1 MQEVIIR
8 VLSLDTSTD
17 CGSVALLHH
26 DRLMGEYLFTGAKAH
41 SERLLAMI
49 DRLLADSACSIKD
62 IDLFAVSLG
71 PGSFTGLRVG
81 ISTAQGLALA
91 AGKEVAGI
99 PTLEAIAFQARGYC
113 DQICP
118 MVIARGQEVYA
129 GLYRSP
135 DQGDL
140 EQVREETVT
149 DPEAWLAGISEET
162 VFLGSGAVRH
172 RKTIGALL
180 GAKARVLPYPAGL
193 PRASS
198 VAALAL
204 SRFAGEKEYAPVTIA
219 PRYIKVPEAELSC
232 GKPGR
237 SFQPVALSTA
247 GRGGAKR

>member
-1 MQEVIIR
+1 
-8 VLSLDTSTD
+8 
-17 CGSVALLHH
+17 VALLDHE
-26 DRLMGEYLFTGAKAH
+26 RLAGEYLFTGAKAH

-49 DRLLADSACSIKD
+49 DRLLADSACSITD

-91 AGKEVAGI
+91 AGKELAGI

-118 MVIARGQEVYA
+118 MVIARGTEVYT
-129 GLYRSP
+129 GLYRIP
-135 DQGDL
+135 ATGDVV
-140 EQVREETVT
+140 QVREETAA

-172 RKTIGALL
+172 RETIEALL
-180 GAKARVLPYPAGL
+180 GTKARVLPYPAGL

-198 VAALAL
+198 VATLAL
-204 SRFAGEKEYAPVTIA
+204 FRFTGGRRYVPVTIA
-219 PRYIKVPEAELSC
+219 PRYIKVPEAELSFE
-232 GKPGR
+232 KPVG
-237 SFQPVALSTA
+237 SFQPVGPGAA
-247 GRGGAKR
+247 GQGTAKR